1 MTIDLVGDLLL
12 ASLLLLTITWCVLLA
27 RRLRRLKVERG
38 DIAEFLAAIDGATQR
53 AEAAI
58 AGMRETARETQLM
71 LSQQREATE
80 ARMTELTRLAEGG
93 AQLARR
99 LETVLHR
106 GSRSLADLQNGR
118 ESLRPA
124 ARPASST
131 LSTVRA
137 GAAAPSRA
145 PYHTTSGNG
154 PIQAD
159 ESLLKTL
166 EALR

>member
-1 MTIDLVGDLLL
+1 MTIDLAGDLLL

-38 DIAEFLAAIDGATQR
+38 DIAEFVAAIDGATQR

-106 GSRSLADLQNGR
+106 GSRSLVDVQGGR
-118 ESLRPA
+118 DPSRPA
-124 ARPASST
+124 ARPAAST
-131 LSTVRA
+131 LSAMRP

-145 PYHTTSGNG
+145 HPQTTSGNG
-154 PIQAD
+154 PIQAN

>member
-1 MTIDLVGDLLL
+1 MTIDLAGDLLL

-38 DIAEFLAAIDGATQR
+38 DIAEFVAAIDGATQR

-58 AGMRETARETQLM
+58 AGMRETAREAQLM

-80 ARMTELTRLAEGG
+80 VRMTELTRLAEGG

-106 GSRSLADLQNGR
+106 GSRSLVDLQGGR
-118 ESLRPA
+118 DSSRPA
-124 ARPASST
+124 TRPAST
-131 LSTVRA
+131 LSAVRP
-137 GAAAPSRA
+137 GTAAPARA
-145 PYHTTSGNG
+145 HLQTTSGDG
-154 PIQAD
+154 PTQAN

>member
-1 MTIDLVGDLLL
+1 MTIDLAGDLLL

-38 DIAEFLAAIDGATQR
+38 DIAEFVAAIDGATQR

-58 AGMRETARETQLM
+58 AGMRETVRETQLM

-80 ARMTELTRLAEGG
+80 ARMAELTRLVEGG

-99 LETVLHR
+99 LETVLQR
-106 GSRSLADLQNGR
+106 GSRSLADLQGGR
-118 ESLRPA
+118 DSPRPA
-124 ARPASST
+124 VRAAST
-131 LSTVRA
+131 LSAVRP

-145 PYHTTSGNG
+145 HPHTTSGNG